1 MPYPVGA
8 RDAVFMRVSRRF
20 FTGLNSPTHEKMTT
34 IITLSQTC
42 GLHPGIQQVTEGQ
55 LPRFYERGP
64 IEATSRNAV
73 TISARRSFRASMSAA
88 PLKLRVR
95 KFKASTRNMLPR
107 FYERG
112 PIEATI
118 SSGTRISRARF
129 RASMSAAPLKL
140 LERMQSARA

>member
-1 MPYPVGA
+1 MNVPQKAGFFDILIQKGVAVSCNASGRMAMPYPVGA

-64 IEATSRNAV
+64 IEAMITPCSPLQSV
-73 TISARRSFRASMSAA
+73 T
-88 PLKLRVR
+88 
-95 KFKASTRNMLPR
+95 LPR

-112 PIEATI
+112 PIEA
-118 SSGTRISRARF
+118 
-129 RASMSAAPLKL
+129 
-140 LERMQSARA
+140 